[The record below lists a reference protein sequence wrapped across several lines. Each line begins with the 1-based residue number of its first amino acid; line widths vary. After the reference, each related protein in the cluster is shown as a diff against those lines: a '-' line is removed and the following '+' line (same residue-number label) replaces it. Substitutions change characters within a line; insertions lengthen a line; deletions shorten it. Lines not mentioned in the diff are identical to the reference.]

1 MEITYTSPQQDLID
15 RLNREKEVAREFA
28 ERRHENWNDNYE
40 LYRNKVRTNRL
51 TQRQAVNIPLMK
63 ETIKT
68 LLSKIDDPPTVS
80 WKELSGDREKEILLQ
95 EKWNNDFDELNFE
108 GIDIQDK
115 KTALLYGR
123 AFKKLNFIDNGFKLH
138 ALDIY
143 DGVVDP
149 LVDPLDIETARFL
162 IHQNIFKTLRQVL
175 ADKKY
180 SEEAKKELKTYL
192 TTSEAIIQS
201 SENKEELEKK
211 QDRLIAMGVDESDFN
226 EFSAGDVILN
236 LNEHYIKLW
245 NPKKK
250 QFEWYICVYVNDK
263 VLLLK
268 ESLMDLLGVDFLPF
282 VTWGE
287 DIETQDIWSDGPADL
302 VRTPNKVLN
311 VWFSQMLENSTLKN
325 FQMHWYDATIQGYS
339 PQTYEPG
346 QGRMLPAPGKPSD
359 VIMPVEISGLED
371 TLTQIDFLIKLI
383 ERGTSATAIEKGVSE
398 KKQITL
404 GEVEMLVGKAMER
417 TISMAKFYRRAWREL
432 AMKWYRIREANEGN
446 NTKTT
451 LYKVSAKGKIWP
463 KDIYGRDWKSKT
475 GFKAIVKSSS
485 EQEDEKTKGMQR
497 LFFVKNQFPDNPA
510 LVKIIQGR
518 ALELVDL
525 TPEEIREVEEYEKK
539 KMEMAITQPTQLPQP
554 PAVGEEEQVLATGIQ
569 QRTKEL
575 AELSG
580 KI

>member
-1 MEITYTSPQQDLID
+1 MAEITYQSPQQDLID
-15 RLNREKEVAREFA
+15 RLNREKEVARQFQ
-28 ERRHENWNDNYE
+28 ERRHEDFNDNYE
-40 LYRNKVRTNRL
+40 LYRNKVKTNRL

-68 LLSKIDDPPTVS
+68 LLSKIDDPPTVN
-80 WKELSGDREKEILLQ
+80 WKELGGNREKEILLQ
-95 EKWNNDFDELNFE
+95 EKWNNDFDSLNFE

-115 KTALLYGR
+115 KTTLLYGR
-123 AFKKLNFIDNGFKLH
+123 AFKKLNFLDNGFKLH

-143 DGVVDP
+143 DVVLDP
-149 LVDPLDIETARFL
+149 LTNPLDIETSRFF

-175 ADKKY
+175 ADKRY

-201 SENKEELEKK
+201 GENKEELEKK
-211 QDRLIAMGVDESDFN
+211 QDRLVAMGVNESDFN
-226 EFSAGDVILN
+226 EFSAGDIILN
-236 LNEHYIKLW
+236 FNEHYTKLW
-245 NPKKK
+245 NPTKK

-268 ESLMDLLGVDFLPF
+268 ESLMDLLGIDFLPF
-282 VTWGE
+282 VSWGE
-287 DIETQDIWSDGPADL
+287 DMETQDFWSDGPGDL

-311 VWFSQMLENSTLKN
+311 VWFSQMLENRTLKN

-346 QGRMLPAPGKPSD
+346 QGRMLPAPGDPNK
-359 VIMPVEISGLED
+359 VIKPVEVSGLED
-371 TLTQIDFLIKLI
+371 TLTQIDFLIKLV

-432 AMKWYRIREANEGN
+432 AMKWYRIRDANEGN
-446 NTKTT
+446 NAKTT

-463 KDIYGRDWKSKT
+463 KDIYGRDWKSKA
-475 GFKAIVKSSS
+475 GFKAIVQSSS

-539 KMEMAITQPTQLPQP
+539 KIEAMPTQMPQP
-554 PAVGEEEQVLATGIQ
+554 PIIGEGEEEVLTQGIQ
-569 QRTKEL
+569 QRTREL
-575 AELSG
+575 AELTG
-580 KI
+580 KV